1 MPEQEQQISF
11 PAPLF
16 SLDNIHP
23 DYVSLRD
30 GYPLGMQ
37 EEGSWAWGAG
47 LYRRRAQEDTAD
59 EATEDFFQ
67 LTGTYRFY
75 REAYE
80 EYFKTQG
87 LIRFLDAG
95 GTVFGLG
102 QNYRRLLD
110 WRPFSLTADADFL
123 MQVPES
129 EVPESNDQGG
139 TEMSLHLQTTLAG
152 RYGLNPKTWHIPSV
166 SAFARWMTPDGSDN
180 PLGQTSRM
188 SRNIDQDIYT
198 QYKEDHRYGM
208 AFSETLH
215 YRPWLDSQFSTGL
228 RLATN
233 ENIFSPDYLR
243 FRCGL
248 RQLIWPFQADITYT
262 GIYYFNDNDREED
275 ILKNSIS
282 LDLTAD
288 HWQKNQRRLRLG
300 LRLRTDLDTGE
311 QSGFLRFSWI
321 FSKSRGAR
329 DFQPIELPFKSLRER
344 MLFKTENNAI
354 TYEN

>member
-1 MPEQEQQISF
+1 
-11 PAPLF
+11 
-16 SLDNIHP
+16 
-23 DYVSLRD
+23 
-30 GYPLGMQ
+30 
-37 EEGSWAWGAG
+37 
-47 LYRRRAQEDTAD
+47 
-59 EATEDFFQ
+59 
-67 LTGTYRFY
+67 
-75 REAYE
+75 
-80 EYFKTQG
+80 
-87 LIRFLDAG
+87 
-95 GTVFGLG
+95 
-102 QNYRRLLD
+102 
-110 WRPFSLTADADFL
+110 
-123 MQVPES
+123 
-129 EVPESNDQGG
+129 
-139 TEMSLHLQTTLAG
+139 MSLHLQTALAG
-152 RYGLNPKTWHIPSV
+152 RYQLAGKTWHIPSIA
-166 SAFARWMTPDGSDN
+166 AFARWMTPDNSDRV
-180 PLGQTSRM
+180 GQ
-188 SRNIDQDIYT
+188 NIDQDIYT

-262 GIYYFNDNDREED
+262 GIYYFNDTDREED
-275 ILKNSIS
+275 ILKNSVS
-282 LDLTAD
+282 LELTAD

-344 MLFKTENNAI
+344 MLFDTENNAI